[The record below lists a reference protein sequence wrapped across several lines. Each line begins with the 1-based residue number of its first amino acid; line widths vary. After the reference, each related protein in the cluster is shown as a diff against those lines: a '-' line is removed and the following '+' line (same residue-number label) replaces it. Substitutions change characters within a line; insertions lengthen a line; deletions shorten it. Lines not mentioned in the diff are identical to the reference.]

1 MSNRSP
7 ESPERPFIGHY
18 RLLELLGEGGMGE
31 VWLAEQ
37 TEPVH
42 RRVALKL
49 IKLGMDT
56 RQVVA
61 RFEAERQALA
71 VMDHPGIAQVFDGGA
86 TEDGRPYFVMELV
99 QGIPLNEYCD
109 THRLST
115 EERIRLFVDVCHA
128 VQHAHHKGVIH
139 RDLKPSNVLV
149 AVKDDEPV
157 VKIIDFGIAKALGHD
172 LTDRTLVTRIGQ
184 IVGTPE
190 YMSPEQAERSGLD
203 VDTRTDVYAL
213 GVILYELLVGAL
225 PFDFSAKADEAI
237 RHAIRETEVPRPST
251 KLTSLPETRDTI
263 ARYRRTTVEALR
275 RELKSDL
282 DWIILKAMEK
292 DRTRRYD
299 TANGLALDLGRHL
312 RDEPVLARAPSAR
325 YRVGKFVRR
334 HRLGV
339 AAGGAIAAALILGT
353 TMATLGMVRAQR
365 AERRAEGEAEAAK
378 QVSDF
383 LVELFRVNDPSE
395 ALGNSIT
402 AREILDRGAE
412 RIEKDLTDQ
421 PPLQGRLMEIMGTVY
436 TSLGL
441 YRDAEPLLLRSLEVR
456 RAALGSHHLD
466 VAGSLHA
473 LAWLYRAQWRLDE
486 ALPLA
491 QEAAEIRE
499 EKLGPDDLEVA
510 TSLQVL
516 GMVQR
521 DQGNFEAARLNL
533 ERALEIREAA
543 LGPDHIE
550 VSTSLYHL
558 GWLALREG
566 EYVRAK
572 ELYQRSCTISERE
585 LDPDSWTL
593 GWCYNDLGVVLD
605 HLGERDAAEE
615 YYLRALRI
623 FEKVLSPE
631 HPGLGSLLNNLGAMY
646 WRKGDY
652 TAARPYYERALAI
665 QEAAFGPDNPRTASA
680 LMNLA
685 LLSQSEGDYQGA
697 YDRYRQALEIDEAAL
712 GPNSAEVANTLGNLG
727 YLLRFVG
734 EYEDAQRVLQRSLE
748 MKEAAL
754 GPENPELIHDLT
766 NLGFLFRDLRQTEES
781 VSSYRR
787 ALEIVEKSYPSPEVG
802 IATQSYYIAG
812 SLNDAGRFR
821 EALPIARESA
831 RLAEEARE
839 TDKELLW
846 HTYWEEARARLGL
859 GEVAASDSLFDL
871 ALGIVEERNGLESG
885 DYAELLARR
894 WAVKGDRAQS
904 MEWFRET
911 IRRGNRSPWV
921 LRNPELDP
929 IRDHPDYRRLAAQ
942 IRVVLRK

>member
-1 MSNRSP
+1 MIDSDP
-7 ESPERPFIGHY
+7 KPERASIGHY

-37 TEPVH
+37 TEPVQ

-115 EERIRLFVDVCHA
+115 DERIRLFTDVCHA

-172 LTDRTLVTRIGQ
+172 LTDRTLVTRVGQ

-190 YMSPEQAERSGLD
+190 YMSPEQAEMSGLD

-213 GVILYELLVGAL
+213 GVMLYELLVGAL
-225 PFDFSAKADEAI
+225 PFDFSARAVEAI

-251 KLTSLPETRDTI
+251 RLTSLQETRDTI

-299 TANGLALDLGRHL
+299 TANGLAQDLERHL
-312 RDEPVLARAPSAR
+312 NHEPVMARGPSAR
-325 YRVGKFVRR
+325 YRIHKFVRR
-334 HRLGV
+334 HRVGV
-339 AAGGAIAAALILGT
+339 AAGAAVAAALVLGM
-353 TMATLGMVRAQR
+353 TMATVGMVRAQR

-412 RIEKDLTDQ
+412 RIGKDLVDQ

-441 YRDAEPLLLRSLEVR
+441 YREAEPLLLQSLEVR
-456 RAALGSHHLD
+456 RGALGNHHLD
-466 VAGSLHA
+466 VSASLHS
-473 LAWLYRAQWRLDE
+473 LAWLYRTQWRLEE

-491 QEAAEIRE
+491 REAAEIRE
-499 EKLGPDDLEVA
+499 ELLGPDHPDVA

-521 DQGNFEAARLNL
+521 DRGDFEAARMNL
-533 ERALEIREAA
+533 ERSLAIREAA
-543 LGPDHIE
+543 LGPDHVD

-566 EYVRAK
+566 EYARAK
-572 ELYQRSCTISERE
+572 ALYDRSCRIAERE
-585 LDPDSWTL
+585 LDPDSWSL
-593 GWCYNDLGVVLD
+593 GWCYNDLGVVT
-605 HLGERDAAEE
+605 ER
-615 YYLRALRI
+615 L
-623 FEKVLSPE
+623 
-631 HPGLGSLLNNLGAMY
+631 
-646 WRKGDY
+646 
-652 TAARPYYERALAI
+652 
-665 QEAAFGPDNPRTASA
+665 
-680 LMNLA
+680 
-685 LLSQSEGDYQGA
+685 
-697 YDRYRQALEIDEAAL
+697 
-712 GPNSAEVANTLGNLG
+712 
-727 YLLRFVG
+727 
-734 EYEDAQRVLQRSLE
+734 
-748 MKEAAL
+748 
-754 GPENPELIHDLT
+754 
-766 NLGFLFRDLRQTEES
+766 
-781 VSSYRR
+781 
-787 ALEIVEKSYPSPEVG
+787 
-802 IATQSYYIAG
+802 
-812 SLNDAGRFR
+812 
-821 EALPIARESA
+821 
-831 RLAEEARE
+831 
-839 TDKELLW
+839 
-846 HTYWEEARARLGL
+846 
-859 GEVAASDSLFDL
+859 
-871 ALGIVEERNGLESG
+871 
-885 DYAELLARR
+885 
-894 WAVKGDRAQS
+894 
-904 MEWFRET
+904 
-911 IRRGNRSPWV
+911 
-921 LRNPELDP
+921 
-929 IRDHPDYRRLAAQ
+929 
-942 IRVVLRK
+942 